1 MIIAAILLAQ
11 TLSAPQT
18 DYQMLQRWQYSAQPI
33 ALAQP
38 ITFTRD
44 TAMWTLQ
51 TGNLRLS
58 EPMSNGRITGM
69 VFEGQ
74 GRFTMTVPDPIELA
88 QARRFAQRGDLKSID
103 EPFTEM
109 VFRTSDATLDSAFAS
124 VKTGQYASN
133 GLAENRQNHWLID
146 LGSDVDAR
154 IIAASLNSDALQ
166 IAVAVR
172 TADFGW
178 LTYDYDSLR
187 DEPIE
192 LVRWDRSYAET
203 WISLPRGHV
212 TRPALVTHLDVKA
225 DLTRSGI
232 WTRTSG
238 ATQQRNINGHYS
250 VSETIVAEVDG
261 LTALRMEILPMAHDI
276 VAHDERGRPLTIL
289 RDHIGKRSLNI
300 DNKFYDPVLTLIFPG
315 SLKRGEPRRVTFDYD
330 LELSNYAPGN
340 AWYPSLPGFHDFY
353 TGRLELLVGKHNQVR
368 AMGKLESQ
376 SETEKGTV
384 TVWLIDRPTKMLTF
398 STSER
403 FDEVKIEVA
412 GVPPV
417 ISFGIATGLDLHGR
431 IRNAAA
437 DVVNS
442 LQFYQWLFD
451 DKLDVPQIYITSI
464 TGGHGQAFDGFLHLS
479 EFSYEEHPGATEL
492 FRAHEVAH
500 EWWGHKIG
508 WKTYRDQWL
517 SESFAEYSAMMF
529 VQSTVKGGDRY
540 FAEMLD
546 SYDGIVKGNMS
557 GGFSKFNRP
566 WLIVRNAAYRARL
579 GPIGVGYRAST
590 GDVPFGYLIQTYYKG
605 PLVLH
610 MLRMLLFDR
619 TQSDAVFLEVLRDF
633 VKEYKGKDAS
643 TEDFQRIVERD
654 APGDW
659 SFFFNAWIYGAEIP
673 DVHWSSRSEP
683 TEKGFKVTVT
693 AKRSGV
699 PDDFVAV
706 APVRID
712 LEDGRRGIVFV
723 SMKNAEERSVTT
735 TVPSKPKNVVFAPDH
750 ALLANIRRE

>member
-1 MIIAAILLAQ
+1 MIIAAVLLAQ
-11 TLSAPQT
+11 ALSAPQT
-18 DYQMLQRWQYSAQPI
+18 DYQKLQRWQYSAQPI

-38 ITFTRD
+38 MTFTRD
-44 TAMWTLQ
+44 TATWTLQ
-51 TGNLRLS
+51 SGNVRLS
-58 EPMSNGRITGM
+58 EPMANGQITGM

-88 QARRFAQRGDLKSID
+88 QVRRFSQRPDLKSID

-109 VFRTSDATLDSAFAS
+109 VFRTSDATLDMAFAS
-124 VKTGQYASN
+124 AKTVGYGSN
-133 GLAENRQNHWLID
+133 SLAENRQNHWLID
-146 LGSDVDAR
+146 LESDIDAR
-154 IIAASLNSDALQ
+154 IVAASLNSEALQ
-166 IAVAVR
+166 MAVAVK

-178 LTYDYDSLR
+178 LTYDYDSSL

-192 LVRWDRSYAET
+192 LIRWDRSFAET
-203 WISLPRGHV
+203 WVSLPRGHV
-212 TRPALVTHLDVKA
+212 TRLAKVTHVDVKA
-225 DLTRSGI
+225 DLTRSGM
-232 WTRTSG
+232 WTPSSG

-250 VSETIVAEVDG
+250 VTESIVAEVDG
-261 LTALRMEILPMAHDI
+261 LAALRMEILPMAHDM
-276 VAHDERGRPLTIL
+276 VAHDERGAPLTIL
-289 RDHIGKRSLNI
+289 RDHIGKRSINL
-300 DNKFYDPVLTLIFPG
+300 DNKIYDRMLTLILPQ
-315 SLKRGEPRRVTFDYD
+315 SLKRGQPRLVTFDYD

-340 AWYPSLPGFHDFY
+340 AWYPSFPGFHDFY
-353 TGRLELLVGKHNQVR
+353 TGRLELLVGKQNQVR

-376 SETEKGTV
+376 SETEKGTRSI
-384 TVWLIDRPTKMLTF
+384 WRIDRPTKMLTF
-398 STSER
+398 STAER

-417 ISFGIATGLDLHGR
+417 ISFGSTTGLGLHAR

-451 DKLDVPQIYITSI
+451 DKLDVPQIYVTSI

-500 EWWGHKIG
+500 EWWGHTIG
-508 WKTYRDQWL
+508 WQSYRDQWL

-540 FAEMLD
+540 FAEILD
-546 SYDGIVKGNMS
+546 SYDGIVQGNMS

-566 WLIVRNAAYRARL
+566 WLVVRNASYRARL
-579 GPIGVGYRAST
+579 GPIGIGYRAST
-590 GDVPFGYLIQTYYKG
+590 SDVPFGYLIQTYYKG
-605 PLVLH
+605 PMVLH
-610 MLRMLLFDR
+610 MLRMLLSAR
-619 TQSDAVFLEVLRDF
+619 THNDDLFLKILRDF
-633 VKEYKGKDAS
+633 VKQFKGKDAG
-643 TEDFQRIVERD
+643 TEDFQRVVEQD
-654 APGDW
+654 APGNW
-659 SFFFNAWIYGAEIP
+659 SFFFNDWIYGSDIP
-673 DVHWSSRSEP
+673 DVRWSWRSEP
-683 TEKGFKVTVT
+683 VDKGFKVTVS

-699 PDDFVAV
+699 HDDFVAV

-712 LEDGRRGIVFV
+712 LEDGRRGTIFV
-723 SMKNAEERSVTT
+723 PMKSAEEKTVTT